1 MKYNDMDF
9 KQRSAYLAGG
19 RVTAREQ
26 FSFGATVKGGW
37 VPRIRGLQI
46 GQQMFDTEEEA
57 IDHGRKFQA
66 KCKATAEGQ
75 HE

>member
-26 FSFGATVKGGW
+26 FSFGATVKEGW
-37 VPRIRGLQI
+37 VPRIRDFQI
-46 GQQMFDTEEEA
+46 RQQMFDTEEEA
-57 IDHGRKFQA
+57 IDHRRKFQA
-66 KCKATAEGQ
+66 KCKATAAE
-75 HE
+75 EV